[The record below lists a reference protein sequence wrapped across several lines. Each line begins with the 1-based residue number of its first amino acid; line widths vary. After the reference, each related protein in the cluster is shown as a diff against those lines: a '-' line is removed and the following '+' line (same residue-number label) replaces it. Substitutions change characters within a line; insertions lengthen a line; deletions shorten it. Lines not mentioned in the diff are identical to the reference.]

1 MLVPRRVP
9 LAEPSFW
16 VELSP
21 CTGGDSG
28 GQSLGD
34 VGRIGGHAGRRA
46 RVARRMVA
54 EGSRSRTIILRI
66 TQQTYLTFGDSYWT
80 YNLFITARPH
90 QCHCAC
96 CRRWEPLLYQ
106 TKSSNSDRSLE
117 VHLLGPRDP
126 TPSNS
131 PPSKKVQQNL
141 TFTQT
146 HHQPHQRPS
155 RTSRPLQ
162 YHTRSTLVPVGL
174 AYTAAFTQSTHFSGT
189 RRPRARQLSC
199 SSHPVHR
206 ASSSSQ
212 TVLDETC
219 ALAEDG

>member
-1 MLVPRRVP
+1 MAVLSLLFGDGEPSATIPSQARVARILCSQLSPKNLVIGQGCYMSTSCLGYSTRIAVSLQSVLPVKPATAKRYSGRSGGMFGSHACSATSP

-90 QCHCAC
+90 HCHCAC
-96 CRRWEPLLYQ
+96 CRR
-106 TKSSNSDRSLE
+106 
-117 VHLLGPRDP
+117 
-126 TPSNS
+126 
-131 PPSKKVQQNL
+131 
-141 TFTQT
+141 
-146 HHQPHQRPS
+146 
-155 RTSRPLQ
+155 
-162 YHTRSTLVPVGL
+162 
-174 AYTAAFTQSTHFSGT
+174 
-189 RRPRARQLSC
+189 
-199 SSHPVHR
+199 
-206 ASSSSQ
+206 
-212 TVLDETC
+212 
-219 ALAEDG
+219 